1 MSNKIYFKDYY
12 NGLQDA
18 KIQMIKS
25 NYEKINDLPE
35 NYSSLDM
42 NLNYDGRINE
52 ADIKMDI
59 NKNGEKKYYNFKL
72 DKDDL
77 EKIITY
83 PTIQKPLEVR
93 LKDDFFNH
101 YNTSY
106 ESNIEQNLE
115 RSFERNIE
123 EELLRRPEMNHTCHL
138 SPQPCSACQMMTNNH
153 TCHLSPQP
161 CSACQ
166 MMTNPKPPVAV
177 VEIDYKE
184 PPRTQIM
191 PINIPVPFCPTPA
204 NNCETQNH
212 LHYHMIHKLREAQP
226 VQQAQPEP
234 SIITVKKRKYTKK
247 IIPSNYLI
255 IDRRSRK
262 VSRKNKKSKKMY
274 TIKIPKSLYYKINK
288 PSTNSKL
295 KSLNNKTIKL
305 LKQPTIKAPTIKAP
319 TTKAPTNRIIM
330 DEFKRTSP
338 NKSVLNKTITQI
350 NK

>member
-18 KIQMIKS
+18 KVQMIKS

-35 NYSSLDM
+35 KYSSLDM

-52 ADIKMDI
+52 ADVKMDI

-83 PTIQKPLEVR
+83 PTIEKPLEVR
-93 LKDDFFNH
+93 LKDDFFNQ

-106 ESNIEQNLE
+106 ESNLEQNLKRNIEQNLE

-123 EELLRRPEMNHTCHL
+123 EELMKNSEMNHTCHL

-166 MMTNPKPPVAV
+166 IMKNPKPPLAV

-184 PPRTQIM
+184 PPRTQITNI
-191 PINIPVPFCPTPA
+191 PVPIPVPFCPTPA
-204 NNCETQNH
+204 NNCATQNH

-226 VQQAQPEP
+226 AQPVQQAQPES

-255 IDRRSRK
+255 IDRRSKKVSRK
-262 VSRKNKKSKKMY
+262 ISRKNKKSKKMY

-288 PSTNSKL
+288 PSTTPKL
-295 KSLNNKTIKL
+295 KSLNNKTIK
-305 LKQPTIKAPTIKAP
+305 
-319 TTKAPTNRIIM
+319 APTNRIIM
-330 DEFKRTSP
+330 DDFKRTSP